1 MRQLNIDELI
11 VQINNLAQKT
21 TLADKNHY
29 QQNLLQIWN
38 FLNYQNISKR
48 VLEKIEN
55 DYQKLYISLIDK
67 GFKNQQKLSLLETH
81 ELQGAFGYFEIKH
94 LLAKENLHIYNVF
107 SLSNDWYGIRR
118 SMDDSKEVFN
128 SNFLEPFIELIIWY
142 LEESTSYN
150 SKDYFSKN
158 EVELF
163 KEKLDEITEMLYSIK
178 DGQEII
184 FGEIED
190 LREQLLN
197 AKKKNWTEMFKG
209 KFYDFVFNKFI
220 TEEMFNE
227 IFNILTG
234 QEKSAISG
242 YIKSLTS

>member
-1 MRQLNIDELI
+1 
-11 VQINNLAQKT
+11 
-21 TLADKNHY
+21 
-29 QQNLLQIWN
+29 
-38 FLNYQNISKR
+38 
-48 VLEKIEN
+48 LE
-55 DYQKLYISLIDK
+55 
-67 GFKNQQKLSLLETH
+67 
-81 ELQGAFGYFEIKH
+81 
-94 LLAKENLHIYNVF
+94 
-107 SLSNDWYGIRR
+107 
-118 SMDDSKEVFN
+118 DSKEVFN

-220 TEEMFNE
+220 TEEMFDE
-227 IFNILTG
+227 VFNILTG